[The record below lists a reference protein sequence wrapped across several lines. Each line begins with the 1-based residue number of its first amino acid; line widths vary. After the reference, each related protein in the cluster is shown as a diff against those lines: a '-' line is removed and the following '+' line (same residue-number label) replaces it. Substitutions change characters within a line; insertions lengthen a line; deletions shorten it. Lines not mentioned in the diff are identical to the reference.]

1 MKFLLIEVSLL
12 KGFLLEG
19 FLLEGFLLEGLL
31 LKGLLLSVASSDDAH
46 YRCLTIDNIIEDRT
60 VRWTGELA

>member
-19 FLLEGFLLEGLL
+19 LLLKGLL
-31 LKGLLLSVASSDDAH
+31 LKGLLLSVTSFDDAH

-60 VRWTGELA
+60 M

>member
-19 FLLEGFLLEGLL
+19 
-31 LKGLLLSVASSDDAH
+31 LLLSVASFDDAH

-60 VRWTGELA
+60 M

>member
-1 MKFLLIEVSLL
+1 MKFHLIEVSLL

-19 FLLEGFLLEGLL
+19 LLLE
-31 LKGLLLSVASSDDAH
+31 GLLLSVASFDDAH

-60 VRWTGELA
+60 M

>member
-1 MKFLLIEVSLL
+1 MKFHLIEVSLL
-12 KGFLLEG
+12 K
-19 FLLEGFLLEGLL
+19 GLL

-60 VRWTGELA
+60 M

>member
-12 KGFLLEG
+12 EVSLLKVSLLEG
-19 FLLEGFLLEGLL
+19 FLIEGLL
-31 LKGLLLSVASSDDAH
+31 LKGLLLSTASSDNAH

-60 VRWTGELA
+60 V

>member
-12 KGFLLEG
+12 KGFLL
-19 FLLEGFLLEGLL
+19 
-31 LKGLLLSVASSDDAH
+31 KGLLLSVASFDDAH

-60 VRWTGELA
+60 MRWTGELA

>member
-1 MKFLLIEVSLL
+1 MKFHLIEVSLL

-19 FLLEGFLLEGLL
+19 LLLE
-31 LKGLLLSVASSDDAH
+31 GLLLSVASFDDAH

-60 VRWTGELA
+60 MRWTGELA

>member
-12 KGFLLEG
+12 KGF
-19 FLLEGFLLEGLL
+19 FLEGLL
-31 LKGLLLSVASSDDAH
+31 LKGLLLSVASFDDAH

-60 VRWTGELA
+60 MRWTGELA

>member
-1 MKFLLIEVSLL
+1 MKFHLIEVSLL

-19 FLLEGFLLEGLL
+19 LLLKGLL
-31 LKGLLLSVASSDDAH
+31 LEGLLLSVASSDDAH

-60 VRWTGELA
+60 V

>member
-12 KGFLLEG
+12 KGL
-19 FLLEGFLLEGLL
+19 LLEGLL

-46 YRCLTIDNIIEDRT
+46 HRCLTIDNIIEDRT
-60 VRWTGELA
+60 M